1 MCSNCSQ
8 GTLAT
13 KDSERN
19 FFLRT
24 DFLWDY
30 TELGLV
36 HSIQLAVLARSYAIQ
51 DLWQAW
57 DFQPWEVVAHT
68 YKKIPLPSFLS
79 FL

>member
-1 MCSNCSQ
+1 MNLPCPNLLCAHAEDSDLSRCISNCSQ

-13 KDSERN
+13 KDTERN

-36 HSIQLAVLARSYAIQ
+36 HSIQLAVLALSYAIQ
-51 DLWQAW
+51 DL
-57 DFQPWEVVAHT
+57 
-68 YKKIPLPSFLS
+68 
-79 FL
+79 